1 MLSIGKLAA
10 GPTAGRYYVD
20 QVAQGREDYY
30 AGEGEAAGTWIGSGA
45 QSLGL
50 SGEVSECGVIRLLE
64 ARDPATGVPLRRPL
78 ASGAVAGFD
87 LTYRAPKSVSILF
100 AVADSEVAREIVR
113 AHEAAVAQ
121 ALGYMQR
128 EACRARRGHGG
139 AVQVEGR
146 GFVAAAFR
154 HRSSRAGD
162 PLLHTHVVV
171 ANATRAADGRWTAL
185 DGRMLYRHSKTA
197 GYLYQAAL
205 RAELCERLRVRWN
218 PVERGTADVAGVP
231 RRVIEHF
238 SRRRVEILEH
248 MAARGESSA
257 RAAQVATLETR
268 RRKEHGVPVDRLRAQ
283 WRARAAEHGL
293 GRLQV
298 QRVLRRFPF
307 RSIDDDLVASLAPR
321 LEGSDGLTR
330 ERSSFTRRDVVQAFA
345 NAAQDGANVNQIERH
360 AAELLARPGIV
371 ELEAAS
377 GEPQY
382 TTRDL
387 LQAEREL
394 LDGARAR
401 RHASVGVAHLDAVE
415 AALGSRPGLSDE
427 QCALVAALTR
437 RGDGVQ
443 VVLAAGGTG
452 KTFALEAAVEAWV
465 RSGIAVLGCGLSARA
480 ACELRDQAGLD
491 ATTIASLR
499 NALDHGVGLAPGAV
513 LIVDEAGMVG
523 TRDLA
528 ALARATEDAKG
539 KLVLVG
545 DDRQLPEI
553 QAGGAFR
560 GLAQRLGAVELRDVR
575 RQRDDWDRDALAAL
589 RRGDVDR
596 FAREYQERGR
606 LVAAPSSDAARAAL
620 VDDWCAAHQS
630 GAKALMIAHRR
641 RDVADLNARARELMR
656 AIGRIGADA
665 LLANG
670 RAFAVGDRVVATRN
684 DRALGVVN
692 GEAGVVE
699 AIGTGGLA
707 VRLDDGRQLELP
719 GRYARDGH
727 LDHGYATTAHRAQ
740 GATVDRTFVL
750 GSDELSREWGYTAL
764 SRHRQDARFY
774 VSATPTFLNESAAPL
789 QAGDDVSRKVAW
801 MLAKSGAKHLASSGA
816 SHADRRDSVAEEL
829 EHAQSRLSEIGQRLN
844 ALRVE
849 HAQTRW
855 YQRGRRAD
863 VEKLIGTWTRDQ
875 RVWRSETLRLTNELE
890 KRPSPRQPALRRGR
904 DPLAELAPAPEL
916 ERASGRQH
924 DTGLER

>member
-1 MLSIGKLAA
+1 M
-10 GPTAGRYYVD
+10 
-20 QVAQGREDYY
+20 
-30 AGEGEAAGTWIGSGA
+30 
-45 QSLGL
+45 
-50 SGEVSECGVIRLLE
+50 
-64 ARDPATGVPLRRPL
+64 
-78 ASGAVAGFD
+78 
-87 LTYRAPKSVSILF
+87 
-100 AVADSEVAREIVR
+100 
-113 AHEAAVAQ
+113 
-121 ALGYMQR
+121 
-128 EACRARRGHGG
+128 
-139 AVQVEGR
+139 
-146 GFVAAAFR
+146 
-154 HRSSRAGD
+154 
-162 PLLHTHVVV
+162 
-171 ANATRAADGRWTAL
+171 
-185 DGRMLYRHSKTA
+185 
-197 GYLYQAAL
+197 
-205 RAELCERLRVRWN
+205 
-218 PVERGTADVAGVP
+218 
-231 RRVIEHF
+231 
-238 SRRRVEILEH
+238 
-248 MAARGESSA
+248 
-257 RAAQVATLETR
+257 
-268 RRKEHGVPVDRLRAQ
+268 
-283 WRARAAEHGL
+283 
-293 GRLQV
+293 
-298 QRVLRRFPF
+298 
-307 RSIDDDLVASLAPR
+307 
-321 LEGSDGLTR
+321 TR

-345 NAAQDGANVNQIERH
+345 NAAQSGAHVRQIERR
-360 AAELLARPGIV
+360 AAEFLARPGIV

-394 LDGARAR
+394 LDGAHAR
-401 RHASVGVAHLDAVE
+401 RRTSVAVAHADAVE

-437 RGDGVQ
+437 SGDGVQ

-452 KTFALEAAVEAWV
+452 KTFALEAAVEAWG

-499 NALDHGVGLAPGAV
+499 NALDHGVALAPGAV

-528 ALARATEDAKG
+528 ALARATENAKA

-596 FAREYQERGR
+596 FARAYQQRGR
-606 LVAAPSSDAARAAL
+606 LVAAPTAEAARAAL
-620 VDDWCAAHQS
+620 VEDWCAAHQS

-641 RDVADLNARARELMR
+641 RDVADLNARARERMR
-656 AIGRIGADA
+656 AMGRIGADE
-665 LLANG
+665 LLTNG

-684 DRALGVVN
+684 DRSLGVVN
-692 GEAGVVE
+692 GQTGVVE
-699 AIGTGGLA
+699 AIPKGGLA
-707 VRLDDGRQLELP
+707 VRLDDGPQLELP
-719 GRYARDGH
+719 ERYARDGH

-789 QAGDDVSRKVAW
+789 QAGDDATQKVAW
-801 MLAKSGAKHLASSGA
+801 MLAKSGAKHLASSAA
-816 SHADRRDSVAEEL
+816 SHDDRRDSVADEL
-829 EHAQSRLSEIGQRLN
+829 EHAQRRLSEIGQRLN
-844 ALRVE
+844 AMRVE

-863 VEKLIGTWTRDQ
+863 FEKLIGNCDSRPTRLAVRDLEADQ
-875 RVWRSETLRLTNELE
+875 RARAAALTAATRATARTRS
-890 KRPSPRQPALRRGR
+890 ARRVG
-904 DPLAELAPAPEL
+904 A
-916 ERASGRQH
+916 G
-924 DTGLER
+924 T